1 MSKRYPLFIALSI
14 LVILVM
20 SLFFD
25 VTGLI
30 SYGMMVLSI
39 WLTVAIVF
47 FWGIAWLLMKLRII
61 KRLFNIQSSLYI
73 PFLLFV
79 SGMAGIVF
87 SNLYMPPAIP
97 SAALPVDKQI
107 NYIYETDQGDRLAMR
122 FIKLN
127 ERDTVRLL
135 RILALYEQ
143 GVILSPEN
151 KYQAAMILQ
160 HGTKSEHY
168 ELAYTLAK
176 ESNEMGYENELWKA
190 AYDRWMLSLGK
201 PQVYGTQTTATFSI
215 FGVSIEQ
222 K

>member
-1 MSKRYPLFIALSI
+1 MSKQYPLLILLSI
-14 LVILVM
+14 LVIIIL
-20 SLFFD
+20 SFFFD

-30 SYGMMVLSI
+30 SYGMIVLSI
-39 WLTVAIVF
+39 WLTLAIIF
-47 FWGIAWLLMKLRII
+47 FEGVSWLLMKLGSI
-61 KRLFNIQSSLYI
+61 KRLFNFQSSLKF
-73 PFLLFV
+73 PFLVFA
-79 SGMAGIVF
+79 SGIAGVVF
-87 SNLYMPPAIP
+87 SNLYMQPAIP

-168 ELAYTLAK
+168 ELAYTLAQ
-176 ESNEMGYENELWKA
+176 ESKEMGYENELWKA

>member
-1 MSKRYPLFIALSI
+1 MAKRYPLLIALSI
-14 LVILVM
+14 LAIVIL

-39 WLTVAIVF
+39 WLTLATVF
-47 FWGIAWLLMKLRII
+47 LWCISWLLLKLRLI
-61 KRLFNIQSSLYI
+61 KKLFNLRVALKFSLLV
-73 PFLLFV
+73 FL
-79 SGMAGIVF
+79 SGFAGIVF
-87 SNLYMPPAIP
+87 SNLYLPPAIP
-97 SAALPVDKQI
+97 SSTLPANEQI
-107 NYIYETDQGDRLAMR
+107 NYMYETDQGDRLAMR

-127 ERDTVRLL
+127 ERDSNRLQ

-143 GVILSPEN
+143 GAILSPEN
-151 KYQAAMILQ
+151 QYQAATILQ

-168 ELAYTLAK
+168 ELAYILAK
-176 ESNEMGYENELWKA
+176 KASEMGYENELWKA

-201 PQVYGTQTTATFSI
+201 PQVYGTQTTATFTI
-215 FGVSIEQ
+215 FGISVEQ